1 MSLTDIL
8 TIIIIIFVLF
18 ELIEHGLFPL
28 VWTIIVR
35 NRKPLTGIESMVGK
49 EVKVVTWQDT
59 NGMVFI
65 NGELWKAA
73 SDDLLL
79 PGDKATIEKIDGLL
93 IRVKHRKDD

>member
-1 MSLTDIL
+1 LSLTDIL

-18 ELIEHGLFPL
+18 ELIEHALFPL
-28 VWTIIVR
+28 VWSIIVR

-59 NGMVFI
+59 KGMVFI
-65 NGELWKAA
+65 NGELWKAV

-93 IRVKHRKDD
+93 LMVKHCNDD